1 MSEPFLGQVIIFA
14 GNFAPRGW
22 AFCDGQLLP
31 ISANSALF
39 SLLGTVYGG
48 DGRTTFGLPD
58 LRGRVAIG
66 PRNGPGLSDY
76 RQGARGGEE
85 NVVLNTTQIPAHT
98 HPATATASSTA
109 TMMAEG
115 QAGTDPNPGNKM
127 LAAGSNIF
135 RENARAEDVIMDPA
149 MVSVNTDVTVTVGN
163 AGNNLDHEN
172 RQPYLAINYIIAL
185 QGLYPSRS

>member
-1 MSEPFLGQVIIFA
+1 MSEPFIGQVTIFA
-14 GNFAPRGW
+14 GNFAPRSW

-31 ISANSALF
+31 ISSNSALF
-39 SLLGTVYGG
+39 SILGTVYGG

-76 RQGARGGEE
+76 RLGERGGVED
-85 NVVLNTTQIPAHT
+85 VVLNISQIPAHT
-98 HPATATASSTA
+98 HPATATATSNA

-115 QAGTDPNPGNKM
+115 QDGDDPNPGGKM

-135 RENARAEDVIMDPA
+135 RNNARAEDVSMDPA
-149 MVSVNTDVTVTVGN
+149 MVSVNTDVAVTVGN

-172 RQPYLAINYIIAL
+172 RQPYLALNYIIAL